1 MGYWVQCPMSNPLR
15 IALVG
20 EEPTDAVVIRA
31 ALRSMLRER
40 PFILQQIFPEGSAG
54 FGDLGAGWAG
64 VYRWCHQSANRGGGH
79 LRDDVRLFQNFD
91 LLLLHLDADVAG
103 ARYDQGRIIP
113 HADDGAL
120 PCERVCPPAS
130 DTTNALRTVL
140 LSWCGEVAMPEKA
153 VICMPSKNTEAWVM
167 AALFPND
174 HAVAQGIECYSNPEG
189 RLGQQPKAQRIRK
202 RKRDYE
208 DRSEKM
214 EEAWPALASP
224 GVLAEA
230 YRFQLEFLEALL
242 RLA

>member
-1 MGYWVQCPMSNPLR
+1 
-15 IALVG
+15 
-20 EEPTDAVVIRA
+20 
-31 ALRSMLRER
+31 
-40 PFILQQIFPEGSAG
+40 
-54 FGDLGAGWAG
+54 
-64 VYRWCHQSANRGGGH
+64 
-79 LRDDVRLFQNFD
+79 
-91 LLLLHLDADVAG
+91 
-103 ARYDQGRIIP
+103 
-113 HADDGAL
+113 
-120 PCERVCPPAS
+120 
-130 DTTNALRTVL
+130 
-140 LSWCGEVAMPEKA
+140 MPEKA